1 MAMDKTAPGTLIGT
15 HRNAQ
20 RRKRTPGSSA
30 PQPLPDEDTPA
41 RQLKLIIPGRYA
53 NVAEVCQ
60 TCADMIR
67 NAGLDEDTAF
77 HIEMAVDEACTNII
91 HHAYGGE
98 GAGEIELSCRIENDQ
113 VIVTLHDHGKPFN
126 PDAVPPP
133 KIAETIE
140 EVAIGGLGLYLMRKL
155 MDEVRFEFDPRE
167 GNTLTMIKRTPRRTK
182 PKGTRRD
189 SAGPQEAQ

>member
-15 HRNAQ
+15 HRSAQ

-30 PQPLPDEDTPA
+30 PQPLPDEETAA
-41 RQLKLIIPGRYA
+41 RRLKLTIPGRYA

-98 GAGEIELSCRIENDQ
+98 GAGEIELACRIENDQ

-133 KIAETIE
+133 KMAETIE

-155 MDEVRFEFDPRE
+155 MDEVHFEFDPRE
-167 GNTLTMIKRTPRRTK
+167 GNTLTMIKRTPRPAK
-182 PKGTRRD
+182 PKGTRRN
-189 SAGPQEAQ
+189 STGPQEAQ

>member
-1 MAMDKTAPGTLIGT
+1 MAMDKTAPGTLIST

-30 PQPLPDEDTPA
+30 PQPLPDEDTAA
-41 RQLKLIIPGRYA
+41 RRLKLIIPGRYA

-77 HIEMAVDEACTNII
+77 HIEMA
-91 HHAYGGE
+91 
-98 GAGEIELSCRIENDQ
+98 GEIELSCRIENDQ

-126 PDAVPPP
+126 PDTVPPP
-133 KIAETIE
+133 KMAETIE
-140 EVAIGGLGLYLMRKL
+140 EVTIGGLGLYLMRKL

-167 GNTLTMIKRTPRRTK
+167 GNTLTMIKRIPRRTK
-182 PKGTRRD
+182 PKGTRRN